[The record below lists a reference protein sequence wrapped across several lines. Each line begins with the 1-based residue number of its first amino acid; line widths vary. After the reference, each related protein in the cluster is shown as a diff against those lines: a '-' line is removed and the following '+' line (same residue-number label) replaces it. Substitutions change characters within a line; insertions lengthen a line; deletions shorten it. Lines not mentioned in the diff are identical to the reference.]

1 MSGAKYLCIASAVPC
16 FQIGELEHD
25 AREEL
30 NTLKESIGH
39 AKQKL
44 ESDVLAE
51 SMKIAHLKAK

>member
-1 MSGAKYLCIASAVPC
+1 MCIASAVPC